1 MRTVVLL
8 TGCSGRAIPF
18 YILNLYSRVSFHVKS
33 LYISESTDFLN
44 RHNFEIALDY
54 ILHTFDHS
62 LFFAQS
68 KMFGRIAVPCI
79 LAVAG
84 SIVQQ
89 VEGYTAPN
97 IIFMIADGTS
107 RMAASNHMR
116 TRTQKKSILPQLP
129 QGGYMNKGVENKK
142 GGKRRHMLCFMCCAV
157 P

>member
-1 MRTVVLL
+1 
-8 TGCSGRAIPF
+8 
-18 YILNLYSRVSFHVKS
+18 
-33 LYISESTDFLN
+33 
-44 RHNFEIALDY
+44 
-54 ILHTFDHS
+54 
-62 LFFAQS
+62 
-68 KMFGRIAVPCI
+68 MFGRIAVPCI

-116 TRTQKKSILPQLP
+116 TRTQKKSFLPQLP

>member
-18 YILNLYSRVSFHVKS
+18 YILNLYSRVSFHVKAF
-33 LYISESTDFLN
+33 ISRIYSDFLN
-44 RHNFEIALDY
+44 RHNFEMILY

-116 TRTQKKSILPQLP
+116 TRTQKKVSSHSFRKAAI
-129 QGGYMNKGVENKK
+129 
-142 GGKRRHMLCFMCCAV
+142 
-157 P
+157 